1 MEASGLLYA
10 VRRRQQVRVA
20 GLLAQKSDER
30 CRVLQG
36 AALAAL
42 DVDDFAVPVSNNL
55 RCFRDFT
62 PEPDQKGCIL
72 SWGIYI
78 VSPLLPDWG

>member
-1 MEASGLLYA
+1 MEAPGLLYA
-10 VRRRQQVRVA
+10 ARRRQQMLVA

-30 CRVLQG
+30 CRVFQG

-62 PEPDQKGCIL
+62 PQPN
-72 SWGIYI
+72 
-78 VSPLLPDWG
+78 